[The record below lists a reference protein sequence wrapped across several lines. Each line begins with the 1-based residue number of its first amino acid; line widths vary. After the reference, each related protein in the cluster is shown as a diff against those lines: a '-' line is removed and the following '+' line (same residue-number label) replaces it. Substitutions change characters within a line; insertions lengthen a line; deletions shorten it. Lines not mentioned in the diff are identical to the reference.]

1 MNYHHHF
8 VNLRHATSVIMRV
21 LRTPGLF
28 LLVISAMTVFFETH
42 NYFTINDNF
51 RVMVDLSEHPDEYIY
66 CKDRY
71 FKPHHRN

>member
-1 MNYHHHF
+1 
-8 VNLRHATSVIMRV
+8 
-21 LRTPGLF
+21 
-28 LLVISAMTVFFETH
+28 MTVFFETH